1 MANVRDSDI
10 SLWLHNKLG
19 TSNDSWISGSITSQ
33 LNKEVLRNIKECF
46 PDLQTQVKLK
56 LLLSFFQIPRRIVE
70 EWKTELEEVIEVAG
84 LDSELWVSMI
94 AETIKTLPTTGSLNT
109 EISDYEETRPI
120 FTDMVNELR
129 RLVVKNADLG
139 MLPLE
144 CQYLNKSALVSVV
157 GQQTTPVKHFTLKR
171 KPKSAALRAELLQ
184 KSSDAQSCLK
194 KISAPTVPL
203 RSRGIPRK
211 MTDTTPLKG
220 IPSRVPTGGFRSPP
234 TTPGQTRPTMSRTP
248 AGRKDG
254 GIKLLEIG
262 EQPLGYAAAKKRK
275 REQEKEEQA
284 KKVAEQ
290 QSQSANDTKPVAAA
304 PATSSPTAVTTTP
317 DYAAGLSAPSTVYSQ
332 PATPLPA
339 TSGSK
344 EGSSAGIMSTSVASN
359 SSQTQVQQS
368 PQQQQQQQQQ
378 TSPTQQTQLQ
388 PAQRQQSQT
397 VTASQP
403 SQQQTSVTT
412 ATADG
417 DEDEEEVEM
426 KEMKKET
433 ISLTSPTSIA
443 VSSVPSVVS
452 SAPPPLAYPT
462 TKTLSATVIKT
473 EAVAT
478 GNSMV
483 ALSSQPPSL
492 VRTVPLTPK
501 QAKSVLQTQAGT
513 TGGVQIIQKSTG
525 KTISAAAAAA
535 AAVTSTSNT
544 NAQQKI
550 EIISSESIVPGTLH
564 ASIPKSTTIINRGGN
579 ILFTTKQVQPGTTS
593 AAGGATIIQ
602 QKTPLTSFV
611 LNTASPGK
619 QLNIQRIVS
628 SVSSASTPSL
638 TTTISR
644 AQNPQQLL
652 QQQQQQPQQIQM
664 QGQQTAAG
672 QSTRIVQ
679 IKTAPTMS
687 LNNNQLMQ
695 NIPPLI
701 STQMPGGTAQPTI
714 LNIQSMQ
721 QQQQQ
726 QGQQNQLQITPTA
739 VPQKRT
745 ITITAQ
751 NPATAGMTTSVAQ
764 ILQQQQQQQQ
774 QQALQATAAAAVGQQ
789 PKYTQVVV
797 PPNVKGN
804 TFYVTNAANVSNV
817 LNQKGVIIQTVD
829 ASGNTVYQQ
838 IPLQNMSGLSGATIL
853 TGPPG
858 LIKTESDSKLSQIPA
873 LVPTSSLHQN
883 IPALTPVVIQPSG
896 GQQQGT
902 TVVQQQQQ
910 QQQQQGATI
919 PALITN
925 ITQQQVQQ
933 QQQQVKQQVIFRPVG
948 GTNNVQTILPQGI
961 TLIQRP
967 GGQPKLVQTIQQ
979 SAGGGVQQQ
988 QLIKTTTTAGQPG
1001 QRTII
1006 TQIPPQQQ
1014 QQQQAQQQHTIQ
1026 FQAPGSQRTG
1036 GTTIQLVQQPQQQG
1050 QAQQIQVQRTQLKQV
1065 TTQQQGTTVTIQQQS
1080 QGSGQQQQQQAQQAQ
1095 QQQAGARKGLS
1106 ISSKYYMEAHDM
1118 FKRANCVSRL
1128 EKAIIIGFMA
1138 GYRNNPRP
1146 SPENVVTI
1154 KLNESVEK
1162 VHQDDRSTLM
1172 LVESFITLDYNTG
1185 QWRTFRK
1192 YREIDQTQ
1200 QLPEGVSGDTT
1211 TTTGTANTPS
1221 NGGSGAASNAG
1232 QQNSVVI

>member
-1 MANVRDSDI
+1 
-10 SLWLHNKLG
+10 
-19 TSNDSWISGSITSQ
+19 GSITSQ

-157 GQQTTPVKHFTLKR
+157 GQQATPVKHFTLKR

-290 QSQSANDTKPVAAA
+290 QSQSVTDTKPVVAT
-304 PATSSPTAVTTTP
+304 PASSSPTVTTTP
-317 DYAAGLSAPSTVYSQ
+317 DYAAGLTAPSTVYSQ
-332 PATPLPA
+332 PATPMPA
-339 TSGSK
+339 TTGNK
-344 EGSSAGIMSTSVASN
+344 DTASSIMSTSVASA
-359 SSQTQVQQS
+359 SQSQVQQ
-368 PQQQQQQQQQ
+368 PQQQQQQASQSPPHKQTQPPIGTPQQPQQPQ
-378 TSPTQQTQLQ
+378 TSSSEVIPM
-388 PAQRQQSQT
+388 AME
-397 VTASQP
+397 
-403 SQQQTSVTT
+403 
-412 ATADG
+412 
-417 DEDEEEVEM
+417 EDEEVEM
-426 KEMKKET
+426 KEVKKET
-433 ISLTSPTSIA
+433 ISMATPTSIA
-443 VSSVPSVVS
+443 VSSVPSVS

-473 EAVAT
+473 EPSGVAAGT
-478 GNSMV
+478 IGNSIV
-483 ALSSQPPSL
+483 TLSSQPPSL
-492 VRTVPLTPK
+492 VRTVPLTTK
-501 QAKSVLQTQAGT
+501 QTKTVLQTQAAA

-535 AAVTSTSNT
+535 AAVTSSSNT

-579 ILFTTKQVQPGTTS
+579 ILFTTKQVQPGTTTT
-593 AAGGATIIQ
+593 AGGATIIQ
-602 QKTPLTSFV
+602 QKTPLTSYV
-611 LNTASPGK
+611 LNTTSPGK

-628 SVSSASTPSL
+628 SVSSPATPTL

-644 AQNPQQLL
+644 AQHQQQLL
-652 QQQQQQPQQIQM
+652 QQHQQQQTIQV
-664 QGQQTAAG
+664 QGQQSTS
-672 QSTRIVQ
+672 QPTRIVQ
-679 IKTAPTMS
+679 IKTAPTVS
-687 LNNNQLMQ
+687 LNNSQLMQ

-701 STQMPGGTAQPTI
+701 STQMPAGSTQPTI
-714 LNIQSMQ
+714 LNIQPVQ
-721 QQQQQ
+721 QQSGVQQS
-726 QGQQNQLQITPTA
+726 QLQITPTA

-751 NPATAGMTTSVAQ
+751 NPPTAGMTSSVAQ
-764 ILQQQQQQQQ
+764 ILQHQQQLQQQQHQQQQ

-789 PKYTQVVV
+789 PKYTQVVM

-838 IPLQNMSGLSGATIL
+838 IPLQNVSGLGGATIL

-858 LIKTESDSKLSQIPA
+858 LIKTETDTKLSQIPA

-883 IPALTPVVIQPSG
+883 IPALTPVVIQPAG

-910 QQQQQGATI
+910 QTATI

-925 ITQQQVQQ
+925 ISQQQVQQ
-933 QQQQVKQQVIFRPVG
+933 QQQPQVKQQVIFRPVG

-967 GGQPKLVQTIQQ
+967 GGQPKLLQTIQQ
-979 SAGGGVQQQ
+979 STVIGQQQQQQ
-988 QLIKTTTTAGQPG
+988 QLLKTAAATG

-1006 TQIPPQQQ
+1006 TQIPQQQ
-1014 QQQQAQQQHTIQ
+1014 QQQQPQQQHTIQ

-1036 GTTIQLVQQPQQQG
+1036 GTTIQLVQQPQQQA
-1050 QAQQIQVQRTQLKQV
+1050 QTQQIQVQRTQVKQM
-1065 TTQQQGTTVTIQQQS
+1065 QQQQPQGTTVTIQQQA
-1080 QGSGQQQQQQAQQAQ
+1080 QGGGQQQQAQQGQAQ
-1095 QQQAGARKGLS
+1095 QQPGARKGLS

-1146 SPENVVTI
+1146 SPENIVTI
-1154 KLNESVEK
+1154 KLNESIEK
-1162 VHQDDRSTLM
+1162 VHQDDRTALM
-1172 LVESFITLDYNTG
+1172 LVESLITLDYNTG
-1185 QWRTFRK
+1185 QWKTFRK
-1192 YREIDQTQ
+1192 YREVDQSQ
-1200 QLPEGVSGDTT
+1200 QLAEGGVAGSDTT
-1211 TTTGTANTPS
+1211 ATSGAAGAS
-1221 NGGSGAASNAG
+1221 GAGSGAASATG

>member
-94 AETIKTLPTTGSLNT
+94 AETIKTFPTTGSLNT

-144 CQYLNKSALVSVV
+144 CQYLNKSTLVSVV
-157 GQQTTPVKHFTLKR
+157 GQQATPVKHFTLKR

-234 TTPGQTRPTMSRTP
+234 TTPGQTRPAMSRTP

-290 QSQSANDTKPVAAA
+290 QSQSANDTKSATPTT
-304 PATSSPTAVTTTP
+304 ATSSPTVTTTP

-332 PATPLPA
+332 PATPMPA

-344 EGSSAGIMSTSVASN
+344 DASSSVMSASVTSSTS
-359 SSQTQVQQS
+359 QVQQPQ
-368 PQQQQQQQQQ
+368 PQQQPT
-378 TSPTQQTQLQ
+378 TSSPQTQLQ
-388 PAQRQQSQT
+388 PAQRQSQQT
-397 VTASQP
+397 QPTIISSQQ
-403 SQQQTSVTT
+403 SQQQQASSQATSAVV
-412 ATADG
+412 D
-417 DEDEEEVEM
+417 DEEEVEM
-426 KEMKKET
+426 KDVKSES
-433 ISLTSPTSIA
+433 ISLTTPVTIP
-443 VSSVPSVVS
+443 VSAVPSVS
-452 SAPPPLAYPT
+452 SAPPPLAYPA
-462 TKTLSATVIKT
+462 TKTISATVIKT
-473 EAVAT
+473 EASGTV
-478 GNSMV
+478 GSSMV
-483 ALSSQPPSL
+483 SLSSQPPSL

-501 QAKSVLQTQAGT
+501 QAKSVMQTQAGA

-535 AAVTSTSNT
+535 AAVTTSNSNT

-579 ILFTTKQVQPGTTS
+579 ILFTTKQVQPGTTT

-602 QKTPLTSFV
+602 QKTPLTSYV
-611 LNTASPGK
+611 LNTTSPGK

-628 SVSSASTPSL
+628 NASSAATPSL

-644 AQNPQQLL
+644 APHQQQLM
-652 QQQQQQPQQIQM
+652 QQQSQQIQ
-664 QGQQTAAG
+664 
-672 QSTRIVQ
+672 
-679 IKTAPTMS
+679 
-687 LNNNQLMQ
+687 
-695 NIPPLI
+695 
-701 STQMPGGTAQPTI
+701 
-714 LNIQSMQ
+714 
-721 QQQQQ
+721 
-726 QGQQNQLQITPTA
+726 
-739 VPQKRT
+739 VP
-745 ITITAQ
+745 
-751 NPATAGMTTSVAQ
+751 
-764 ILQQQQQQQQ
+764 
-774 QQALQATAAAAVGQQ
+774 GQQ
-789 PKYTQVVV
+789 P
-797 PPNVKGN
+797 
-804 TFYVTNAANVSNV
+804 AA
-817 LNQKGVIIQTVD
+817 QQTRIKGVIIQTVD

-838 IPLQNMSGLSGATIL
+838 IPLQNVSGLGGATIL

-858 LIKTESDSKLSQIPA
+858 LIKTESDTKLSQIPA

-902 TVVQQQQQ
+902 T
-910 QQQQQGATI
+910 
-919 PALITN
+919 
-925 ITQQQVQQ
+925 
-933 QQQQVKQQVIFRPVG
+933 
-948 GTNNVQTILPQGI
+948 
-961 TLIQRP
+961 
-967 GGQPKLVQTIQQ
+967 
-979 SAGGGVQQQ
+979 
-988 QLIKTTTTAGQPG
+988 
-1001 QRTII
+1001 
-1006 TQIPPQQQ
+1006 
-1014 QQQQAQQQHTIQ
+1014 
-1026 FQAPGSQRTG
+1026 
-1036 GTTIQLVQQPQQQG
+1036 
-1050 QAQQIQVQRTQLKQV
+1050 
-1065 TTQQQGTTVTIQQQS
+1065 
-1080 QGSGQQQQQQAQQAQ
+1080 
-1095 QQQAGARKGLS
+1095 
-1106 ISSKYYMEAHDM
+1106 SKYYMEAHDM

-1146 SPENVVTI
+1146 SPENIVTI

-1162 VHQDDRSTLM
+1162 VHQDDRTALM
-1172 LVESFITLDYNTG
+1172 LVESLITLDYNTG

-1192 YREIDQTQ
+1192 YREVDQSQ
-1200 QLPEGVSGDTT
+1200 QLAESVSSDTT
-1211 TTTGTANTPS
+1211 ASGAANTATS
-1221 NGGSGAASNAG
+1221 GGSGTTASAG
-1232 QQNSVVI
+1232 QQNSKQADPLPNTECPSSVLQRVDCLEPLRTVSNRPHCTRTG

>member
-94 AETIKTLPTTGSLNT
+94 AETIKTFPTTGSLNT

-144 CQYLNKSALVSVV
+144 CQYLNKSTLVSVV
-157 GQQTTPVKHFTLKR
+157 GQQATPVKHFTLKR

-234 TTPGQTRPTMSRTP
+234 TTPGQTRPAMSRTQ

-290 QSQSANDTKPVAAA
+290 QSQSANDTKSTTITAT
-304 PATSSPTAVTTTP
+304 TSSPTVTTTP

-332 PATPLPA
+332 PATPMPA

-344 EGSSAGIMSTSVASN
+344 DASSSVMSTSVAS
-359 SSQTQVQQS
+359 STSQAQVQQPQ
-368 PQQQQQQQQQ
+368 PQQQQP
-378 TSPTQQTQLQ
+378 TPSPQTQLQ
-388 PAQRQQSQT
+388 PPQRLPQQTQPTITTSQQSQ
-397 VTASQP
+397 
-403 SQQQTSVTT
+403 QQQTPSQTT
-412 ATADG
+412 STVV
-417 DEDEEEVEM
+417 DEEEEVEM
-426 KEMKKET
+426 KDIKAES
-433 ISLTSPTSIA
+433 ISLSTPVTIP
-443 VSSVPSVVS
+443 VSAVPSVS
-452 SAPPPLAYPT
+452 SAPPPLAYPA
-462 TKTLSATVIKT
+462 TKTISATVIKT
-473 EAVAT
+473 EPSGVGAGTV
-478 GNSMV
+478 GSSMV
-483 ALSSQPPSL
+483 TLSSQPPSL

-501 QAKSVLQTQAGT
+501 QAKSVLQTQSGS

-579 ILFTTKQVQPGTTS
+579 ILFTTKQVQPGTTT

-602 QKTPLTSFV
+602 QKTPLTSYV
-611 LNTASPGK
+611 LNTTSPGK

-628 SVSSASTPSL
+628 NASSAGTPSL

-644 AQNPQQLL
+644 APHQQQLL
-652 QQQQQQPQQIQM
+652 QQQSQQIQV
-664 QGQQTAAG
+664 QGQQSAT
-672 QSTRIVQ
+672 QQTRIVQ
-679 IKTAPTMS
+679 IKTAPTVS

-701 STQMPGGTAQPTI
+701 STQIPAGSNQPTI
-714 LNIQSMQ
+714 LNIQSM
-721 QQQQQ
+721 QQQ

-751 NPATAGMTTSVAQ
+751 NPPTAGMTTSVAQ
-764 ILQQQQQQQQ
+764 ILQHQQQLQQQQQQQQQ

-789 PKYTQVVV
+789 PKYTQVVM

-804 TFYVTNAANVSNV
+804 TYYVTNAANVSNV

-838 IPLQNMSGLSGATIL
+838 IPLQNVSGLSGATIL

-858 LIKTESDSKLSQIPA
+858 LIKTESETKLSQIPA

-910 QQQQQGATI
+910 QGATI

-925 ITQQQVQQ
+925 ISQQQVQQ
-933 QQQQVKQQVIFRPVG
+933 QQQPQVKQQVIFRPVG
-948 GTNNVQTILPQGI
+948 GANNVQTILPQGI

-979 SAGGGVQQQ
+979 TAGAGQQQ
-988 QLIKTTTTAGQPG
+988 QLLKAATTAGQAG

-1006 TQIPPQQQ
+1006 TQIPQQ

-1050 QAQQIQVQRTQLKQV
+1050 QTQQIQVQRAQLKQV
-1065 TTQQQGTTVTIQQQS
+1065 QQQQQGTTVTIQQQS
-1080 QGSGQQQQQQAQQAQ
+1080 QGSGQQQQSQQAQ
-1095 QQQAGARKGLS
+1095 QQQAGGRKGLS

-1146 SPENVVTI
+1146 SPENIVTI

-1162 VHQDDRSTLM
+1162 VHQDDRTALM
-1172 LVESFITLDYNTG
+1172 LVESLITLDYNTG

-1192 YREIDQTQ
+1192 YREVEQSQ
-1200 QLPEGVSGDTT
+1200 QLAESVSSDTT
-1211 TTTGTANTPS
+1211 ATGAGNTATS
-1221 NGGSGAASNAG
+1221 GGSGTTASAG

>member
-109 EISDYEETRPI
+109 EITDYEETRPI

-290 QSQSANDTKPVAAA
+290 QSQSANDTKPVATT
-304 PATSSPTAVTTTP
+304 PITSSPTVTTTP

-332 PATPLPA
+332 PATPMPA

-344 EGSSAGIMSTSVASN
+344 DAPASVMSTSVVSN
-359 SSQTQVQQS
+359 PAQPQVQQ
-368 PQQQQQQQQQ
+368 PQQQQQQQQ
-378 TSPTQQTQLQ
+378 TSPAQQPQLQ
-388 PAQRQQSQT
+388 PPQRQQGQPTT
-397 VTASQP
+397 V
-403 SQQQTSVTT
+403 SQQPQQQLSTEIQTS
-412 ATADG
+412 ADV
-417 DEDEEEVEM
+417 DEEEEEVEM
-426 KEMKKET
+426 KEVRKES

-452 SAPPPLAYPT
+452 SAPPPLAYPS

-473 EAVAT
+473 EALAT
-478 GNSMV
+478 GTVGSSMV
-483 ALSSQPPSL
+483 TLSSQPPSL

-501 QAKSVLQTQAGT
+501 QAKSVLQTQPGA

-535 AAVTSTSNT
+535 AAVTSSSNT

-579 ILFTTKQVQPGTTS
+579 ILFTTKQVQSGTTT

-611 LNTASPGK
+611 LNTTSPGK

-638 TTTISR
+638 TTTLSR
-644 AQNPQQLL
+644 AQHPQQLI
-652 QQQQQQPQQIQM
+652 QPQQIQV
-664 QGQQTAAG
+664 QGQQSAG

-726 QGQQNQLQITPTA
+726 QQGQQNQLQITPTA

-751 NPATAGMTTSVAQ
+751 NPQTAGMTTSVAQ
-764 ILQQQQQQQQ
+764 ILQQQQLQQQQQQQ

-789 PKYTQVVV
+789 PKYTQVVM

-804 TFYVTNAANVSNV
+804 TFYVTNSANMSNV

-838 IPLQNMSGLSGATIL
+838 IPLQNVSGLSGATIL
-853 TGPPG
+853 SGPPG
-858 LIKTESDSKLSQIPA
+858 LIKTESDTKLSQIPA

-902 TVVQQQQQ
+902 TVI

-925 ITQQQVQQ
+925 ISQQQVQQ
-933 QQQQVKQQVIFRPVG
+933 QQQQAQVKQQVIFRPVG
-948 GTNNVQTILPQGI
+948 GSNNVQTILPQGI

-979 SAGGGVQQQ
+979 SAVGVGGVQQQ
-988 QLIKTTTTAGQPG
+988 PQLIKTTTTAGQQG

-1006 TQIPPQQQ
+1006 TQIPQQQ
-1014 QQQQAQQQHTIQ
+1014 QQQTQQQHTIQ

-1050 QAQQIQVQRTQLKQV
+1050 QTQQIQVQRAQLKQV
-1065 TTQQQGTTVTIQQQS
+1065 TQQQQQQQGTTVTIQQQS
-1080 QGSGQQQQQQAQQAQ
+1080 QGSGQQQQQAQQAQ

-1172 LVESFITLDYNTG
+1172 LVESLITLDYNTG

-1192 YREIDQTQ
+1192 YREVDQTQ
-1200 QLPEGVSGDTT
+1200 QLPEGVNSDAT
-1211 TTTGTANTPS
+1211 TTTGTANTAAS
-1221 NGGSGAASNAG
+1221 GGSGTASNAG